1 MRARLRLCGWL
12 PERALSRLHRAGIA
26 LYAVKRTAK
35 DEIVFSVDEKDV
47 EKTLALY
54 PKTEGYASFWAE
66 RLPAR
71 GLRALLNAVKP
82 RAGLALGIALF
93 LAATLFADGRVL
105 AVRID
110 GDTPYEKEIAEIL
123 EEGGVRALSRFPEEN
138 ADLITSRIL
147 SLDGV
152 AFSSVKKVGATLVV
166 EVRHGSFAP
175 DVEGQSAL
183 IASADG
189 VVEAVFALRGVTTV
203 TVGQQVRA
211 GDTLAV
217 AETVSGQTLCPV
229 AWARLACTFEET
241 LKAETED
248 AATAQALLAIGAERE
263 NVRVKEKQ
271 IERTEDGWRV
281 RIVYALAIAVNYGNY
296 GG

>member
-26 LYAVKRTAK
+26 LYEVKRTAK

-82 RAGLALGIALF
+82 RAGLALGLALF

-217 AETVSGQTLCPV
+217 AETVSFDSVWELRCK
-229 AWARLACTFEET
+229 ARWDDFILFGTEFQKKVFGRTFIFTNPADCEEYWKIEDHAVKCADVVE
-241 LKAETED
+241 KATRTIAEF
-248 AATAQALLAIGAERE
+248 LLDNE
-263 NVRVKEKQ
+263 
-271 IERTEDGWRV
+271 
-281 RIVYALAIAVNYGNY
+281 
-296 GG
+296 